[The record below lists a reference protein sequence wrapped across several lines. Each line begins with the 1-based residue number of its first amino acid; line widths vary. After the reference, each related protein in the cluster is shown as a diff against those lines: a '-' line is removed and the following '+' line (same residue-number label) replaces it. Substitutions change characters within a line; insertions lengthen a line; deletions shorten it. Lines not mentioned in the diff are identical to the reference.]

1 MRQTAGL
8 AKCQFGRTPAEAQP
22 TCLYPM
28 KESFKE
34 ANITPFLDIHD
45 SLIVNAIGIRSCGD
59 NVTALFC
66 GGGFCDIGRCGYTIH
81 YNIE

>member
-1 MRQTAGL
+1 
-8 AKCQFGRTPAEAQP
+8 
-22 TCLYPM
+22 M

-81 YNIE
+81 YNIVYTIVYILPTISVLWVV